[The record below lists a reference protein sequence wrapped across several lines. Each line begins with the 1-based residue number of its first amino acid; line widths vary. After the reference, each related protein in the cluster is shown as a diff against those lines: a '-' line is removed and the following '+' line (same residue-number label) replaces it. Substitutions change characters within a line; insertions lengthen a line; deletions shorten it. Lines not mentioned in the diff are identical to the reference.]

1 MCEEP
6 PLAIDRILISQF
18 ENESSRV
25 LILQIARRRNI
36 DRLSQVFF
44 IIMVLNAK
52 ILYFNVIIFQKCT
65 TNLIYDV
72 ECTSIQTAHALPGA

>member
-44 IIMVLNAK
+44 IIVLSAK
-52 ILYFNVIIFQKCT
+52 ILFFKNAPPIQSTMLSVTARALLGTYF
-65 TNLIYDV
+65 
-72 ECTSIQTAHALPGA
+72 